1 MSTTPQ
7 RPDWAGPATDPPP
20 PAGPGTERLAPA
32 PPASG
37 GGRRVMV
44 AAGLAL
50 AVGLAGGFFSGRAT
64 APKGPATLAEAFQ
77 QAQAGKLPVGNGG
90 PGGFLRRGQNG
101 QGSGQGVQPGQGFPA
116 PGGAAP
122 GGVNGGRGFG
132 GPGGIQGQVTA
143 LDGDTITVQTNAGP
157 VKVKLS
163 DSTTI
168 ERATTGSRRDLA
180 VGTQV
185 SVRPDFNAGNTT
197 AGEVTAASI
206 TAGAR

>member
-20 PAGPGTERLAPA
+20 PAGPGTERLAPV

-37 GGRRVMV
+37 GGRRVIV

-50 AVGLAGGFFSGRAT
+50 AVGLAGGFFAGRAT

-90 PGGFLRRGQNG
+90 PGGVLRRGQNG
-101 QGSGQGVQPGQGFPA
+101 QNGQGATPGQGFPG
-116 PGGAAP
+116 PGGTPP
-122 GGVNGGRGFG
+122 GGGNGGQG

-143 LDGDTITVQTNAGP
+143 VDGDTITVQTSAGP
-157 VKVKLS
+157 IKVKLS

-168 ERATTGSRRDLA
+168 ERATAGSRKDLA

-185 SVRPDFNAGNTT
+185 SVRPDFNAGNTA